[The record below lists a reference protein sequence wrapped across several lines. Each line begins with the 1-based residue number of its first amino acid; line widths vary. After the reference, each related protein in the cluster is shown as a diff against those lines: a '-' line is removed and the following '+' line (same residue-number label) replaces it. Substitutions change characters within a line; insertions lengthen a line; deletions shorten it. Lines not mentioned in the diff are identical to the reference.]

1 MTTDARPV
9 VEVTGAPAAS
19 RRAGSGR
26 RRSSNLR
33 TAITPYAGVVPFFV
47 YIGIF
52 LLWPTYIVL
61 VGAFQGP
68 TGKPT
73 LDNFHAISS
82 AVFVTE
88 FKRSVE
94 VSAVTAL
101 IGAIC
106 GMLLTWV
113 VASRSRTGILRQVI
127 IAASGVLAQFGGVT
141 LTFAFLA
148 TFGFTGMFTVFV
160 QSHFG
165 IDLFATGAWL
175 YEVPGLALV
184 YTYFQIPLMVI
195 VFLPAMDG
203 LRPQWREAS
212 ETLGGTSWTYWRRVA
227 GPILAPAFIGAL
239 LLLFANAFSAYATAA
254 ALISQGDPI
263 ITLKIADLLSS
274 EVNLDQ
280 QNIAQ
285 ALSFTMVVLVAVI
298 MTLYALLQRR
308 TSKWLR

>member
-1 MTTDARPV
+1 
-9 VEVTGAPAAS
+9 
-19 RRAGSGR
+19 
-26 RRSSNLR
+26 
-33 TAITPYAGVVPFFV
+33 
-47 YIGIF
+47 
-52 LLWPTYIVL
+52 
-61 VGAFQGP
+61 
-68 TGKPT
+68 
-73 LDNFHAISS
+73 
-82 AVFVTE
+82 
-88 FKRSVE
+88 
-94 VSAVTAL
+94 
-101 IGAIC
+101 
-106 GMLLTWV
+106 
-113 VASRSRTGILRQVI
+113 
-127 IAASGVLAQFGGVT
+127 
-141 LTFAFLA
+141 
-148 TFGFTGMFTVFV
+148 
-160 QSHFG
+160 
-165 IDLFATGAWL
+165 
-175 YEVPGLALV
+175 
-184 YTYFQIPLMVI
+184 MVI

-227 GPILAPAFIGAL
+227 GPILAPAFIGAI